1 MSTLSRWLVV
11 AVFAVASSV
20 AVAVYTLRITAVEV
34 VGAGALSPNDVLV
47 ASGLRGGERI
57 LWLRMGAVAARI
69 EAFPGVAAV
78 EVQRELPG
86 TVVIRVTE
94 RSAAVLLDG
103 TRGLA
108 ADASG
113 IVFARR
119 TSSGIPVL
127 GGWRTSARPG
137 AVLDPASRAVV
148 ASLHSFP
155 QDFLHRVR
163 RITLFGSV
171 VMVLDDGT
179 EIRFGQPSELPA
191 KARAADAVL
200 AVAAGRK
207 LAYVD
212 VRAPSAP
219 ASRDRNQPSP
229 SPSSGPS
236 GAPSPSPQAR

>member
-1 MSTLSRWLVV
+1 
-11 AVFAVASSV
+11 
-20 AVAVYTLRITAVEV
+20 
-34 VGAGALSPNDVLV
+34 
-47 ASGLRGGERI
+47 
-57 LWLRMGAVAARI
+57 MGAVAARI

-78 EVQRELPG
+78 DVQRELPG

-108 ADASG
+108 ADATG

-127 GGWRTSARPG
+127 AGWRGVARPG

-148 ASLHSFP
+148 ASLASFP
-155 QDFLHRVR
+155 QALLRRVR

-171 VMVLDDGT
+171 TIVLDDGT
-179 EIRFGQPSELPA
+179 EVRFGQPTELPA

-200 AVAAGRK
+200 AVEADRK

-219 ASRDRNQPSP
+219 ASRDRTP
-229 SPSSGPS
+229 PSSAS
-236 GAPSPSPQAR
+236 PSPSPQAR